1 MPASCG
7 AADAPV
13 LPGTG
18 AGTAGHAAGKEL
30 IPKATLFLH
39 LRSRSGTPRVW
50 RSPACRTERKCLLFG
65 DSSRLPQT
73 EGIWGSEASSAQTG
87 FTQPSDARPLVT
99 RLRYTYTDGTA
110 GVQMSH
116 TSFHAGQLSC
126 APCPV
131 FCRALFRSAASSLH
145 TSSTHSAESAAP
157 PAPTPAHTQLEDRR
171 RASLVCTC
179 IVSLYL

>member
-116 TSFHAGQLSC
+116 QFSRRPAKLCPMSC
-126 APCPV
+126 LLPRPLPKRGLFSSHQQHTFCRKRCPPCPHPG
-131 FCRALFRSAASSLH
+131 SH
-145 TSSTHSAESAAP
+145 
-157 PAPTPAHTQLEDRR
+157 PA
-171 RASLVCTC
+171 
-179 IVSLYL
+179 